1 MLRALYKGAID
12 FPEHNSSASSDYIK
26 GDITQNEHPS
36 QRIPKTQPE
45 EQNLLTVI
53 LINRDRMNTACY
65 FLAMQFASDIVLTE
79 TTTMQ
84 QNETGSQ
91 LILKGTTTI
100 GVVCKD
106 GVILASDTR
115 VTMGF
120 YIAHKFG
127 KKVYKI
133 DEHLGMTIAGTVADA
148 QRVVDILTANAQLY
162 RINLNRPMPVSSAA
176 RLVANL
182 LFSAR
187 YIPLATQVLI
197 GGVDETG
204 PHVFNLDPFGS
215 LTEEKSVSTG
225 SGSPIAYGI
234 LEDKYR
240 EDMTIEELLP
250 IVMKAVNAAMKR
262 DVASGNSYNVTVID
276 KNGYREL
283 SEEEKSKLLVK

>member
-1 MLRALYKGAID
+1 M
-12 FPEHNSSASSDYIK
+12 
-26 GDITQNEHPS
+26 TQNNAA
-36 QRIPKTQPE
+36 TQ
-45 EQNLLTVI
+45 LV
-53 LINRDRMNTACY
+53 
-65 FLAMQFASDIVLTE
+65 
-79 TTTMQ
+79 
-84 QNETGSQ
+84 
-91 LILKGTTTI
+91 LKGTTTI

-120 YIAHKFG
+120 YVAHKLG

-133 DEHLGMTIAGTVADA
+133 DDHLGMTIAGTVADA

-162 RINLNRPMPVSSAA
+162 KINLNRPMPVHSAA

-187 YIPLATQVLI
+187 YVPLATQVLV
-197 GGVDETG
+197 GGVDDTG

-234 LEDKYR
+234 LEDKFK
-240 EDMTIEELLP
+240 ENMPVVEVLP
-250 IVMKAVNAAMKR
+250 IVVKAVNAAMKR
-262 DVASGNSYNVTVID
+262 DIASGNNYNVIVID
-276 KNGYREL
+276 NNGYREL
-283 SEEEKSKLLVK
+283 NEEEKSKLLVK